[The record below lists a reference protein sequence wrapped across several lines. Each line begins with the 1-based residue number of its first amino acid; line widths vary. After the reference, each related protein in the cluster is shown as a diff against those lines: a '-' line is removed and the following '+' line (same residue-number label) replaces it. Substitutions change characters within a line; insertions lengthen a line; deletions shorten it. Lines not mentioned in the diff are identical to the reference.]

1 MENDFELEQVS
12 VRLVKDS
19 PLYSDERI
27 ITAES
32 AVKIIGKELMTQLDR
47 EQLCIV
53 NLNSFGQPINFSI
66 VSVGQIDQA
75 LVNPREMLKASILSN
90 AANAIV
96 IHNHPSGSL
105 VPSRYDIRITKQ
117 LIKAYKML
125 GIGLIDHVIFGGNNL
140 DNFHSMRQN
149 MDVDFNNYK
158 LDLGGELEFANIADR
173 LNESIGVFLVAEDL
187 AYWVNTNYTTIYLTN
202 DEAELILRYM
212 DREGYNLGVDDD
224 ELIRIKS
231 DTDEI
236 EKYNLEDAIYSA
248 CDISEKRIKSLE
260 EEIKNPRNFM
270 TLCEVRQ
277 MLKAARKEE
286 KIIDGM
292 FKKTSLGRMV
302 GLKPEE
308 KKNKEKQKENNMH
321 GH

>member
-47 EQLCIV
+47 EQ
-53 NLNSFGQPINFSI
+53 
-66 VSVGQIDQA
+66 
-75 LVNPREMLKASILSN
+75 
-90 AANAIV
+90 
-96 IHNHPSGSL
+96 
-105 VPSRYDIRITKQ
+105 
-117 LIKAYKML
+117 
-125 GIGLIDHVIFGGNNL
+125 
-140 DNFHSMRQN
+140 
-149 MDVDFNNYK
+149 
-158 LDLGGELEFANIADR
+158 
-173 LNESIGVFLVAEDL
+173 IGVFLVAEDL

-308 KKNKEKQKENNMH
+308 KTKKEKQKENNMH

>member
-1 MENDFELEQVS
+1 MELDSNGVS
-12 VRLVKDS
+12 I
-19 PLYSDERI
+19 E
-27 ITAES
+27 
-32 AVKIIGKELMTQLDR
+32 
-47 EQLCIV
+47 
-53 NLNSFGQPINFSI
+53 QPII
-66 VSVGQIDQA
+66 QQ
-75 LVNPREMLKASILSN
+75 
-90 AANAIV
+90 
-96 IHNHPSGSL
+96 
-105 VPSRYDIRITKQ
+105 
-117 LIKAYKML
+117 
-125 GIGLIDHVIFGGNNL
+125 
-140 DNFHSMRQN
+140 DN
-149 MDVDFNNYK
+149 Y
-158 LDLGGELEFANIADR
+158 
-173 LNESIGVFLVAEDL
+173 ESYF
-187 AYWVNTNYTTIYLTN
+187 
-202 DEAELILRYM
+202 R
-212 DREGYNLGVDDD
+212 
-224 ELIRIKS
+224 
-231 DTDEI
+231 DEI

>member
-1 MENDFELEQVS
+1 
-12 VRLVKDS
+12 
-19 PLYSDERI
+19 
-27 ITAES
+27 
-32 AVKIIGKELMTQLDR
+32 
-47 EQLCIV
+47 
-53 NLNSFGQPINFSI
+53 
-66 VSVGQIDQA
+66 
-75 LVNPREMLKASILSN
+75 
-90 AANAIV
+90 
-96 IHNHPSGSL
+96 
-105 VPSRYDIRITKQ
+105 
-117 LIKAYKML
+117 
-125 GIGLIDHVIFGGNNL
+125 
-140 DNFHSMRQN
+140 

-231 DTDEI
+231 DTDEM

-248 CDISEKRIKSLE
+248 CDVSEKRIKSLE

>member
-96 IHNHPSGSL
+96 IHNHRRTG
-105 VPSRYDIRITKQ
+105 
-117 LIKAYKML
+117 ML
-125 GIGLIDHVIFGGNNL
+125 
-140 DNFHSMRQN
+140 
-149 MDVDFNNYK
+149 
-158 LDLGGELEFANIADR
+158 
-173 LNESIGVFLVAEDL
+173 
-187 AYWVNTNYTTIYLTN
+187 TT
-202 DEAELILRYM
+202 
-212 DREGYNLGVDDD
+212 
-224 ELIRIKS
+224 
-231 DTDEI
+231 
-236 EKYNLEDAIYSA
+236 
-248 CDISEKRIKSLE
+248 
-260 EEIKNPRNFM
+260 
-270 TLCEVRQ
+270 
-277 MLKAARKEE
+277 
-286 KIIDGM
+286 
-292 FKKTSLGRMV
+292 
-302 GLKPEE
+302 
-308 KKNKEKQKENNMH
+308 
-321 GH
+321 

>member
-1 MENDFELEQVS
+1 MKPNHHLDF
-12 VRLVKDS
+12 VRIKLITEKR
-19 PLYSDERI
+19 LYSEEELTSSQKVVQFI
-27 ITAES
+27 S
-32 AVKIIGKELMTQLDR
+32 KELAECDR
-47 EQLCIV
+47 EVLCI
-53 NLNSFGQPINFSI
+53 LNCNAKCQVINMNV
-66 VSVGQIDQA
+66 VSMGSLTET
-75 LVNPREMLKASILSN
+75 LVTGRELFKSAILSN
-90 AANAIV
+90 ARGVIL

-117 LIKAYKML
+117 LINAYKML
-125 GIGLIDHVIFGGNNL
+125 GIGLLDHVIFGGNNL

-158 LDLGGELEFANIADR
+158 LDLGGGLEFANIADR

-277 MLKAARKEE
+277 MLAAARKEE